1 MNLRKQ
7 LSSYIALNNYV
18 EAIRSSQLPAGYT
31 ELEYIESSGT
41 QYINTGVV
49 LGQDYTNT
57 NIKLEYDA
65 LINSGAN
72 WQVCGTMGLEG
83 IYIGVNN
90 SDIICYGTGFSD
102 TSTGV
107 TNPFVKCKYIN
118 DAKNGVIKVTNLS
131 TNTDIVNL
139 TYTPVTKTKVL
150 PMILFSFSESA
161 TIISSNKMSG
171 KMYNVKIYNNNE
183 LIRHFIPAKRLS
195 DSVVGM
201 YDLISNTFFTNSGTG
216 SFVAGPV
223 YNSSIVLTDAITNGL
238 TDLQLK
244 GGTEQGLLPDTYQL
258 YTSVEA
264 NGVTYEYS
272 SQNLTQI
279 PCKRI
284 ADNVFGL
291 YNYTT
296 KVFIS
301 EV

>member
-18 EAIRSSQLPAGYT
+18 EAFR
-31 ELEYIESSGT
+31 E
-41 QYINTGVV
+41 NT
-49 LGQDYTNT
+49 
-57 NIKLEYDA
+57 
-65 LINSGAN
+65 
-72 WQVCGTMGLEG
+72 
-83 IYIGVNN
+83 
-90 SDIICYGTGFSD
+90 
-102 TSTGV
+102 
-107 TNPFVKCKYIN
+107 
-118 DAKNGVIKVTNLS
+118 
-131 TNTDIVNL
+131 
-139 TYTPVTKTKVL
+139 
-150 PMILFSFSESA
+150 
-161 TIISSNKMSG
+161 
-171 KMYNVKIYNNNE
+171 
-183 LIRHFIPAKRLS
+183 
-195 DSVVGM
+195 
-201 YDLISNTFFTNSGTG
+201 
-216 SFVAGPV
+216 
-223 YNSSIVLTDAITNGL
+223 SSIVLTDAITNGL

>member
-18 EAIRSSQLPAGYT
+18 EAIKSGQLPTGYT
-31 ELEYIESSGT
+31 ELEYIESTGT
-41 QYINTGVV
+41 QYIDTGIKASDCYGIYADFTPLGTNGLTGVF
-49 LGQDYTNT
+49 GSNT
-57 NIKLEYDA
+57 KVQNGTSLWLNNSSSEVAFYIRPNTIVALSPQIPINNILNTRCVFSMFNRVATFTYNNVTSSGTYNFGTTTYDTT
-65 LINSGAN
+65 IK
-72 WQVCGTMGLEG
+72 VCGCSASYDTHSAIAKYNKFMLYGE
-83 IYIGVNN
+83 NN
-90 SDIICYGTGFSD
+90 T
-102 TSTGV
+102 
-107 TNPFVKCKYIN
+107 
-118 DAKNGVIKVTNLS
+118 
-131 TNTDIVNL
+131 
-139 TYTPVTKTKVL
+139 
-150 PMILFSFSESA
+150 
-161 TIISSNKMSG
+161 
-171 KMYNVKIYNNNE
+171 
-183 LIRHFIPAKRLS
+183 LIRNFIPAKRNS
-195 DSVVGM
+195 DNVLGM
-201 YDLISNTFFTNSGTG
+201 YDTISETFFTNSGTG
-216 SFVAGPV
+216 NFVAGPV